1 MPSATRAEFTG
12 SADRAVNTAR
22 EHVVVKKERR
32 NTNVFLSIFTTMS
45 GFVLE
50 CARLHYQIALF
61 YFILTTCSFLK
72 FSLYGADVSA
82 LRALLYSSR
91 LL

>member
-1 MPSATRAEFTG
+1 MPSATRALFTG
-12 SADRAVNTAR
+12 SADRAVKTAR
-22 EHVVVKKERR
+22 EHIVVKKERR
-32 NTNVFLSIFTTMS
+32 NTKYFLSFFTTMS
-45 GFVLE
+45 GFVSE

-61 YFILTTCSFLK
+61 YVILTTGSFLY

-82 LRALLYSSR
+82 LRALLYPPR